1 MVLNTMSTFMLK
13 DINPQGRH
21 WSICTRVSRMWD
33 YRGGTDDGQI
43 RHVDLVL
50 VDAEG
55 TAMYAEIAADNI
67 ETKKSLLAE
76 GKIYTFRRFR
86 VLKSKTTYRPVESE
100 FMIDITCHTLIE
112 ENHDAPVDFPLYTY
126 SLTNFV
132 DLPMLVGET
141 KHFIDVI
148 GMITEISELATI
160 QLQNQQR
167 PTLRRTITLKD
178 SSNYEIKLNL
188 WGQRASEFDSDQIC
202 QLSQDHPLIVIFVG
216 MLMKSYKGNISFL
229 FSLYLRYLSNQRAS
243 QFQHDQI
250 YDLTQHCT
258 LFVIFIGEHSLS
270 GNTACRWY
278 INPEVPEVD
287 DFFHGLGGHFHP
299 IQRTTPI
306 QQQQPS
312 HSTNVEPQQKTLYEL
327 LQISPYD
334 FPREGFRCVVTISRI
349 DPFISWW
356 FPSCNRCSKTSLP
369 HGNDYK
375 CPHCACT
382 GCTFKYKICLIG
394 TDGTDEAEFLFFGAM
409 GQRLVHKD
417 VKMLMRSCHKADEI
431 PTQITSL
438 VSQKYL
444 LTINVTNKCF
454 ERAHRSY
461 QVNAINCAYGRQ
473 PTIPTVTNPTPRLT
487 GMKRKGD
494 SYEATAATDPS
505 LEEPHQINISA
516 LPQNIKDTPPPKLSP
531 TLTLSKTKT
540 SSSAEANFDAKQ
552 QNVRKRLFK
561 NKDPNQF

>member
-1 MVLNTMSTFMLK
+1 MAPYEQAAFQADMFPESMSEPISPCRHPFRSSMVLNTMSTFILK

-21 WSICTRVSRMWD
+21 WSICTKVSRMWD

-67 ETKKSLLAE
+67 ETKKSLLTE

-112 ENHDAPVDFPLYTY
+112 ENHDAPADFPLYTY

-141 KHFIDVI
+141 KRFIDVI

-178 SSNYEIKLNL
+178 SSNYEMKLNL

-202 QLSQDHPLIVIFVG
+202 QLSQDHPVIVIFVG
-216 MLMKSYKGNISFL
+216 MLMKSYKG
-229 FSLYLRYLSNQRAS
+229 
-243 QFQHDQI
+243 
-250 YDLTQHCT
+250 
-258 LFVIFIGEHSLS
+258 EHLLS

-312 HSTNVEPQQKTLYEL
+312 HSTNVELQQKTLYEL

-334 FPREGFRCVVTISRI
+334 FPGEGFRCVVTISRI

-356 FPSCNRCSKTSLP
+356 FPSCNRCIKTSLP
-369 HGNDYK
+369 HENDYK

-494 SYEATAATDPS
+494 SYEATTAADPS
-505 LEEPHQINISA
+505 LEEPHQINIPA
-516 LPQNIKDTPPPKLSP
+516 LPQILDTNDDLADEE
-531 TLTLSKTKT
+531 LQDDLSKITANGNDNPSTK
-540 SSSAEANFDAKQ
+540 
-552 QNVRKRLFK
+552 R
-561 NKDPNQF
+561 